1 MSRRIH
7 WPTVRSQA
15 KRLFGWTVVVVV
27 ILFAAAVVFLGTPY
41 EPPAETVQTVE
52 ADEEVTL
59 SAYNGGYLL
68 EPAAVDD
75 ADRTDGLVFYP
86 GARVEPSGYVESLA
100 PLASEANLT
109 VVIPKMPTNLAVT
122 DYAIAR
128 TGLRADA
135 ATRAMNDHD
144 AIENWYIGGH
154 SMGGAMAC
162 RYARSNADALDG
174 LLLYASYCDQDI
186 SDSDLA
192 VLSVAGEAD
201 TVLTWDT
208 YERNLANLP
217 ADATVET
224 LPDVNHTQFGSYR
237 FQRGDDPSGTSYE
250 EAHQRLNDVVLA
262 WFESQR
268 RG

>member
-1 MSRRIH
+1 MSSRIH

-15 KRLFGWTVVVVV
+15 KRLFGWTVVLVV
-27 ILFAAAVVFLGTPY
+27 IFIAGTVVFLGTPY
-41 EPPAETVQTVE
+41 EPPPESIDAVE
-52 ADEEVTL
+52 ADEDVTL
-59 SAYNGGYLL
+59 SEYNGGYVL
-68 EPAAVDD
+68 EPATVDE
-75 ADRTDGLVFYP
+75 ASRTDGLVFYP

-109 VVIPKMPTNLAVT
+109 VVVPKMPMNLAVT
-122 DYAIAR
+122 EYAIAR

-135 ATRAMNDHD
+135 ATRAIDGD
-144 AIENWYIGGH
+144 ESVENWYVGGH

-162 RYARSNADALDG
+162 RYARGNAESIDG

-186 SDSDLA
+186 SDSNLA

-201 TVLTWDT
+201 TVLTWET
-208 YERNLANLP
+208 YEANLGNLP

-224 LPDVNHTQFGSYR
+224 LPGVNHTQFGSYR
-237 FQRGDDPSGTSYE
+237 FQRGDDPSGTSYA
-250 EAHQRLNDVVLA
+250 EAHQRLNDVVLD

-268 RG
+268 YR